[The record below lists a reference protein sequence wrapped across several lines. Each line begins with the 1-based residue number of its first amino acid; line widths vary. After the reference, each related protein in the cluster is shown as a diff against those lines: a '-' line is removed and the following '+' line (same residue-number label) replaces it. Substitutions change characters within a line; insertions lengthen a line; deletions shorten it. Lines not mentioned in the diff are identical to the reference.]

1 VTAPTSIVDEDALDR
16 ISSLLDM
23 RRPNRDA
30 VLSLAHRLSRDTTGE
45 FEGVLDL
52 ATGVGKTY
60 CIAGIIDYMSETAGV
75 RNYVIVVPGRTIL
88 QKTIDNFSAGGR
100 KSLVEKM
107 STRPH
112 LITADAFDTPSIRS
126 TLDNPEEV
134 KLFVF
139 TVQSLIGPKNEQ
151 RKKVH
156 KFQEGLGENLYKY
169 LQGADDLVVL
179 ADEHHCYYGPQFSS
193 AIRDLTP
200 YALVGLTAT
209 PHKKTPEAQIVFRYP
224 LAHAIA
230 EKYVKTPVIV
240 GRKDDR
246 KDTETKLRDG
256 LTLLAAKD
264 TALHRHCEAEGLTR
278 VNPIMLVVAP
288 DITYAKEVEDL
299 LADPDFFNGVY
310 ADAVLR
316 IDSSSP
322 DESLAALA
330 EVEDPGSK
338 VRVIVSVGM
347 LKEGWDVANVYVIVS
362 LRPNVSEILTE
373 QTMGRGLR
381 LPFGRYTDVEL
392 LDTLEVVA
400 HERFEELLQKSKVL
414 KEKVVDWRNFVRDAT
429 DDPTPPPVPTDKDPA
444 TGGVPGTTP
453 PGTEPTPPGSSEAV
467 PAVELEMV
475 LTDASVPVAATDVI
489 TATTVESRTEQV
501 EAEAEQVAELKPRT
515 GVDAGDDPGR
525 RQRPCPATVLA
536 PRRDEHGAVPVLRP
550 AARYGPVG
558 RAPPERDH
566 GDDSHRRER
575 NPGGRADNE
584 GCARPDLLAGDAH
597 RPRGRADRSR
607 AAFARSAAGPAD
619 GEPGCCRR
627 ADRGR
632 VPGRAWCRDRA
643 HRGVAGPG
651 RRWAHAAGAAEAPAE
666 RRRRPIVGDGH
677 RDQLRQGP
685 HGPPQDLAGP
695 AGRVH

>member
-1 VTAPTSIVDEDALDR
+1 
-16 ISSLLDM
+16 
-23 RRPNRDA
+23 
-30 VLSLAHRLSRDTTGE
+30 
-45 FEGVLDL
+45 
-52 ATGVGKTY
+52 
-60 CIAGIIDYMSETAGV
+60 MSETAGV
-75 RNYVIVVPGRTIL
+75 RNYAIVVPGRTIL

-112 LITADAFDTPSIRS
+112 LITADTFDTPSIRFL
-126 TLDNPEEV
+126 LDNPEEV

-209 PHKKTPEAQIVFRYP
+209 PHKKTPETQIVFRYP

-264 TALHRHCEAEGLTR
+264 TALHRHCEAEGRTR
-278 VNPIMLVVAP
+278 VNPIMLVVAS
-288 DITYAKEVEDL
+288 DITDAKEVEDL
-299 LADPDFFNGVY
+299 LADPDFFHGVY

-330 EVEDPGSK
+330 EVEDAGSK

-362 LRPNVSEILTE
+362 LRANVSEILTE

-414 KEKVVDWRNFVRDAT
+414 KERVVDWRNFVPDAT
-429 DDPTPPPVPTDKDPA
+429 DDPPPPPAPRGTDPA
-444 TGGVPGTTP
+444 TGRVPGTTP
-453 PGTEPTPPGSSEAV
+453 PGTKPVPTPPGSSEAV

-475 LTDASVPVAATDVI
+475 LTDASIPVAATDVI
-489 TATTVESRTEQV
+489 TATTVESRTEQA
-501 EAEAEQVAELKPRT
+501 EAEAEQVAELKPRPEWT
-515 GVDAGDDPGR
+515 PVTIPVVDSVPVPPQFSLLDVTNMEPFRSYGR
-525 RQRPCPATVLA
+525 RLGMDPS
-536 PRRDEHGAVPVLRP
+536 DEI
-550 AARYGPVG
+550 G
-558 RAPPERDH
+558 RAH
-566 GDDSHRRER
+566 
-575 NPGGRADNE
+575 
-584 GCARPDLLAGDAH
+584 
-597 RPRGRADRSR
+597 
-607 AAFARSAAGPAD
+607 
-619 GEPGCCRR
+619 
-627 ADRGR
+627 
-632 VPGRAWCRDRA
+632 V
-643 HRGVAGPG
+643 
-651 RRWAHAAGAAEAPAE
+651 
-666 RRRRPIVGDGH
+666 
-677 RDQLRQGP
+677 
-685 HGPPQDLAGP
+685 
-695 AGRVH
+695 